1 LRENLEYLTIYRPYY
16 LPTLLDWAKDEKGNE
31 QRAREIKD
39 WDIALND
46 YAKKGYTVIN
56 SGTIPTENHV
66 TFWAIL
72 EKA

>member
-1 LRENLEYLTIYRPYY
+1 MQYLTIYRPYY
-16 LPTLLDWAKDEKGNE
+16 LPTLLGWEKGDDSNW
-31 QRAREIKD
+31 QGAREITD
-39 WDIALND
+39 WDTALND
-46 YAKKGYTVIN
+46 YAKKGYKVIN